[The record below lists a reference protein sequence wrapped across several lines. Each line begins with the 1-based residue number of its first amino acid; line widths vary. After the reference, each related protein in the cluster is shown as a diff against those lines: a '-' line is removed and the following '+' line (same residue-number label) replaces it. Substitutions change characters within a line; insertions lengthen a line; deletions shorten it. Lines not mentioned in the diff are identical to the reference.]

1 MLWKLTS
8 NFNLTLFSF
17 PSYSTSDYIFHYTD
31 ALSYLMKHRHHM
43 QYVLLRNLE
52 LLALI
57 ICLFCY
63 VGALTQVL
71 ALVLLKNYLLLYIHE
86 QNHTRICFGKWTNT
100 ENCQNPFGLLLC
112 MFNPSRICISIM
124 TAWTTGMSLIVLHS
138 LYGKISV
145 PSLEINAMQ
154 HFIVDVFFHY
164 FYGLMV
170 DSVTVC
176 TVDEECT
183 EHDTVPK
190 YNMLY
195 ILHLILTV
203 KGYFPLCG

>member
-1 MLWKLTS
+1 
-8 NFNLTLFSF
+8 
-17 PSYSTSDYIFHYTD
+17 
-31 ALSYLMKHRHHM
+31 
-43 QYVLLRNLE
+43 
-52 LLALI
+52 
-57 ICLFCY
+57 
-63 VGALTQVL
+63 
-71 ALVLLKNYLLLYIHE
+71 
-86 QNHTRICFGKWTNT
+86 
-100 ENCQNPFGLLLC
+100 
-112 MFNPSRICISIM
+112 
-124 TAWTTGMSLIVLHS
+124 MSLIVLHS

-154 HFIVDVFFHY
+154 HFIVDVLFHY